1 MQVNFLLTPNPEL
14 DYMTL
19 DRPITMPMFWLNE
32 TMQLDAVTA
41 KEVYDKSVAPMK
53 IVNALQYTMFAVGGA
68 LIIISIIDALF
79 CKDDGKI
86 EDEGDKKEVENPNE
100 DSKDE
105 VRDEVYEVYESM

>member
-1 MQVNFLLTPNPEL
+1 MQVNFLLTPNAEL

-32 TMQLDAVTA
+32 TMQLDAETA
-41 KEVYDKSVAPMK
+41 QEVYDKSVAPLK
-53 IVNALQYTMFAVGGA
+53 VVHALQYTMFAVGGA
-68 LIIISIIDALF
+68 LLLVSIIDTLF

-86 EDEGDKKEVENPNE
+86 QDESEKEKVENPYE

-105 VRDEVYEVYESM
+105 VREESM